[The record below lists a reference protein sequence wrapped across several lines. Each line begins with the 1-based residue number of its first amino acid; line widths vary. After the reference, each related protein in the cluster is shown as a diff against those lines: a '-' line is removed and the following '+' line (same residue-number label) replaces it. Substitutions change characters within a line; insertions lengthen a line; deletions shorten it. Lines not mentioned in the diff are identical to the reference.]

1 MLPAHQIHTYMQP
14 DPLPPEA
21 IELFGHEVEKAWAGE
36 SDQPP
41 SVCIGV
47 TTDGQWLA
55 GIWMLLETLEQSAGQ
70 VMHVA
75 SIRQLI
81 VSPAARGQGLAG
93 RLIRRAMT
101 IAQTNGCTHI
111 RSTAGFGCIDH
122 LMMYERLG
130 FETVAGH
137 RPYLVIRPLTPG
149 KNVPAE

>member
-14 DPLPPEA
+14 DRLPPEA
-21 IELFGHEVEKAWAGE
+21 VELFGHEIENAWAGGA
-36 SDQPP
+36 DQPP

-55 GIWMLLETLEQSAGQ
+55 GLWMLLETLEQPASGP
-70 VMHVA
+70 VHVA

-101 IAQTNGCTHI
+101 VAQTNGCTHI
-111 RSTAGFGCIDH
+111 RSTAGFGCGDH

-130 FETVAGH
+130 FERLMGH
-137 RPYLVIRPLTPG
+137 RPYLVIRLLTPG
-149 KNVPAE
+149 KHAQAD